1 MGFIKSSAEINT
13 LAESEQTSGGVYFIT
28 AFSGLLAP
36 YWDTSAG
43 GMLIGGLSFHA
54 LPSPYNTSGLRV
66 LYMCSLTA
74 TLPIL
79 FPLSYL
85 WRE

>member
-1 MGFIKSSAEINT
+1 MGLIKSSAEINT
-13 LAESEQTSGGVYFIT
+13 LAESEQTTGGVYFIT

-43 GMLIGGLSFHA
+43 GMLIGGLFFHT
-54 LPSPYNTSGLRV
+54 LPSPYSPSVLRV
-66 LYMCSLTA
+66 LYITA

-79 FPLSYL
+79 SPLSYS
-85 WRE
+85 WRD